1 MSVTLYTGTAFPFC
15 IIVKKYL
22 ERNKIEFT
30 EIDISKNQE
39 KKEEIKKKSG
49 QSQVPVVD
57 ADGTIVVGYNLKK
70 LKEALKLP

>member
-1 MSVTLYTGTAFPFC
+1 MKVTLYTAPACPFC
-15 IIVKKYL
+15 MIVKKYL
-22 ERNKIEFT
+22 ERNKIEFI
-30 EIDISKNQE
+30 EVNISKNQK
-39 KKEEIKKKSG
+39 KKEEMKKKSN

>member
-1 MSVTLYTGTAFPFC
+1 MKVILYTAPSCPFC

-22 ERNKIEFT
+22 ERNKIQFE
-30 EIDISKNQE
+30 EIDISKDRG
-39 KKEEIKKKSG
+39 KKEEMEHKSN

-57 ADGTIVVGYNLKK
+57 ADGTVVIGYNLKK